1 MPARMPTMLANPS
14 RPVQVLHNGHW
25 VGGWLEAYRRDPEG
39 WRGMVRYSTTPGAQ
53 YLQWRSE
60 AEVRRKQ
67 PQRH

>member
-1 MPARMPTMLANPS
+1 MSTVLANPS
-14 RPVQVLHNGHW
+14 RPIEVLHDGQW
-25 VGGWLEAYRRDPEG
+25 VSGWLEASRPDDES
-39 WRGMVRYSTTPGAQ
+39 WLGMVRYSTTPGAQ